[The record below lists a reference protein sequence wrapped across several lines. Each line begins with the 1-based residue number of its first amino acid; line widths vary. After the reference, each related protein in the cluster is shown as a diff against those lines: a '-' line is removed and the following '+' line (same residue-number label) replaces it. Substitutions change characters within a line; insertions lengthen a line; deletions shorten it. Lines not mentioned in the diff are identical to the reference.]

1 MAYLG
6 NELTITGDSLL
17 VSVAD
22 VKGASPGYPAG
33 ALMISGAM
41 CYVPQRI
48 SVDPDSNITHISGAF
63 SNFIELDLGK
73 ASEPG
78 GAAFGLH
85 AHTLNLQYDEQDYP
99 GKVIHFR
106 CVVPPS
112 GNSGQILVTLSGNF
126 INGRTAGVLGT
137 DNGGSGDSNAAC
149 WSIVSTTQGYT
160 LLELD
165 GTNTTLITL

>member
-6 NELTITGDSLL
+6 KELTITGDSLL

-22 VKGASPGYPAG
+22 DDGISPGYPAG
-33 ALMISGAM
+33 ALMVSGAM

-78 GAAFGLH
+78 GGFGLH

-126 INGRTAGVLGT
+126 IGGRSAAVLGT
-137 DNGGSGDSNAAC
+137 DNGGTGDSNAAC

-165 GTNTTLITL
+165 SNNTTIVTL

>member
-6 NELTITGDSLL
+6 NGLTITGDSLL

-41 CYVPQRI
+41 CYVPQRVT
-48 SVDPDSNITHISGAF
+48 VDPHSAVTHISGAF
-63 SNFIELDLGK
+63 SNFIELDLGR
-73 ASEPG
+73 ASQPG
-78 GAAFGLH
+78 AGFGLH
-85 AHTLNLQYDEQDYP
+85 AHTLFLQYDEQDYP

-126 INGRTAGVLGT
+126 INGRSAAVLGT
-137 DNGGSGDSNAAC
+137 DNGGAGDSNAAC

>member
-1 MAYLG
+1 
-6 NELTITGDSLL
+6 
-17 VSVAD
+17 
-22 VKGASPGYPAG
+22 
-33 ALMISGAM
+33 MISGAM
-41 CYVPQRI
+41 CYVPQRVT
-48 SVDPDSNITHISGAF
+48 VDPHSGVTHISGAF
-63 SNFIELDLGK
+63 SNFIELDLGR
-73 ASEPG
+73 ASQPG
-78 GAAFGLH
+78 AGLGLH
-85 AHTLNLQYDEQDYP
+85 AHTLFLQYDEQDYP

-126 INGRTAGVLGT
+126 IGGRTAGVLGT
-137 DNGGSGDSNAAC
+137 DNGGAGDSNAAC

>member
-22 VKGASPGYPAG
+22 VKGTSPGYPAG

-41 CYVPQRI
+41 CYVPQRVT
-48 SVDPDSNITHISGAF
+48 VDPHSDVTHISGAF
-63 SNFIELDLGK
+63 SNFIELDLGR
-73 ASEPG
+73 ASQPG
-78 GAAFGLH
+78 AGLGLH
-85 AHTLNLQYDEQDYP
+85 AHTLFLQYDEQDYP

-126 INGRTAGVLGT
+126 IGGRTAGVLGT
-137 DNGGSGDSNAAC
+137 DNGGAGDSNAAC

>member
-22 VKGASPGYPAG
+22 VKGTSPGYPAG

-41 CYVPQRI
+41 CYVPQRVT
-48 SVDPDSNITHISGAF
+48 VDPHSGVTHISGAF
-63 SNFIELDLGK
+63 SNFIELDLGR
-73 ASEPG
+73 ASQPG
-78 GAAFGLH
+78 AGLGLH
-85 AHTLNLQYDEQDYP
+85 AHTLFLQYDEQDYP

-126 INGRTAGVLGT
+126 ISGRTAGVLGT
-137 DNGGSGDSNAAC
+137 DNGGAGDSNAAC

>member
-22 VKGASPGYPAG
+22 GKGASPGYPAG

-78 GAAFGLH
+78 GAFGLH